1 MKNGITDRRTM
12 SGLLSQ
18 EEIDQK
24 KLIDEIEDINK
35 TIQLLKR
42 YEKNDSTLIAPVIKS
57 LKQIKRRLTK
67 ALNEFTDNLLASVD
81 AINETLTESLY
92 NY

>member
-1 MKNGITDRRTM
+1 M

-24 KLIDEIEDINK
+24 RLIDEIKDINE
-35 TIQLLKR
+35 TIRLLKK
-42 YEKNDSTLIAPVIKS
+42 YEKSDTVLIAPLIKS
-57 LKQIKRRLTK
+57 LKQIKRKLTK
-67 ALNEFTDNLLASVD
+67 ALNELTDNLLASVD
-81 AINETLTESLY
+81 AINETLTESFY

>member
-1 MKNGITDRRTM
+1 M

-24 KLIDEIEDINK
+24 RLIDEIKDINE
-35 TIQLLKR
+35 TIHLLKK
-42 YEKNDSTLIAPVIKS
+42 YEKNDTVLIAPLIKS
-57 LKQIKRRLTK
+57 LKQIKRKLTK
-67 ALNEFTDNLLASVD
+67 TLDEFTDNLLASVD
-81 AINETLTESLY
+81 AVNETLTESLY

>member
-1 MKNGITDRRTM
+1 M

-24 KLIDEIEDINK
+24 RLIDEIKDINE
-35 TIQLLKR
+35 TIHLLKK
-42 YEKNDSTLIAPVIKS
+42 YEKSDMVLIAPLIKS
-57 LKQIKRRLTK
+57 LKQIKRKLTK
-67 ALNEFTDNLLASVD
+67 TLDEFTDNLLASVD
-81 AINETLTESLY
+81 AVNETLTESLY

>member
-1 MKNGITDRRTM
+1 M

-24 KLIDEIEDINK
+24 RLIDEIKDINE
-35 TIQLLKR
+35 TIRLLKK
-42 YEKNDSTLIAPVIKS
+42 YEKSDTVLIAPIIKS
-57 LKQIKRRLTK
+57 LKQVKRKLTK

>member
-1 MKNGITDRRTM
+1 M

-24 KLIDEIEDINK
+24 RLIDEIKDINE
-35 TIQLLKR
+35 TIHLLKK
-42 YEKNDSTLIAPVIKS
+42 YEKNDAVLIAPLIKS
-57 LKQIKRRLTK
+57 LKQIKRKLTK
-67 ALNEFTDNLLASVD
+67 TLDEFTDNLLASVD
-81 AINETLTESLY
+81 AVNETLTESLY